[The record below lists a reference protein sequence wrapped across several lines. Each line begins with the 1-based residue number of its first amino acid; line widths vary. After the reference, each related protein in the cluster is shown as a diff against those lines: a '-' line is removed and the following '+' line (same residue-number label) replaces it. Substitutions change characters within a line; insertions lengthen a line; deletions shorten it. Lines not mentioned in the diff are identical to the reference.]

1 MIRRRDLLD
10 DIYDY
15 FKTEIEN
22 FNHENQ
28 KGMLDD
34 LVDVI
39 LEINKG
45 VNKVIKSQPK
55 VGEWIPCSE
64 NMEDMPTEKDGEY
77 VLVSFSNYSLPDIGR
92 YQEDEDGGAFYPG
105 DEDYT
110 YTSVGLFVNAWQPLP
125 DPYRE
130 DGGVDAKQM

>member
-22 FNHENQ
+22 FNYENQ

-55 VGEWIPCSE
+55 AGEWIPCSE
-64 NMEDMPTEKDGEY
+64 RLPEEDGAY
-77 VLVSFSNYSLPDIGR
+77 LVSGTWESGKVVVDDCDFSVS
-92 YQEDEDGGAFYPG
+92 DGYF
-105 DEDYT
+105 D
-110 YTSVGLFVNAWQPLP
+110 VAWNFDVEAWMPLP

-130 DGGVDAKQM
+130 DGESDG